1 MQKLLVSLVAI
12 IATIGTTVAGTC
24 GDNTGCKKTKKVR
37 VIHITA
43 GDQKTLSGDD
53 VEYTTTV
60 LKSDGDTTTV
70 SEVSTSDATP
80 EYLSES
86 LVAETYAAPGYAS
99 ESSVIEAYSEP
110 EPLRITSTRQPN
122 RAGKW
127 YVGGRVGLHLLSWKN
142 KYSGTP
148 TNFLFDKSAD
158 HDDYSFEPVF
168 GGNIFAG
175 YRFTPNWRGDIE
187 FGYLTQFTDSDNG
200 FSFKLSTPY
209 LTANAYY
216 DFEGGIYVGLGA
228 GMAFPRATMDN
239 EFFAPEYE
247 SETKLS
253 VTGAAMLGYS
263 YNVSESVALD
273 FRYRLA
279 GFYGPKWVRHM
290 VSPNDFHDANNV
302 ELQSLETKVG
312 LVIDNSF
319 SFGLRYE
326 F

>member
-43 GDQKTLSGDD
+43 GDQKTIPGDD

-70 SEVSTSDATP
+70 SEVSTSDAAP
-80 EYLSES
+80 EY
-86 LVAETYAAPGYAS
+86 VS
-99 ESSVIEAYSEP
+99 ESSVVETYVEP
-110 EPLRITSTRQPN
+110 EPLRITSSRASN

-148 TNFLFDKSAD
+148 ANFLFDKSAD

-187 FGYLTQFTDSDNG
+187 IGYLTQFSDSDNG
-200 FSFKLSTPY
+200 FTFKLSTPY
-209 LTANAYY
+209 ATANAYY
-216 DFEGGIYVGLGA
+216 DFDGGIYFGLGA

-253 VTGAAMLGYS
+253 VMGALMLGYS

-279 GFYGPKWVRHM
+279 GFYGPKWVRYM
-290 VSPNDFHDANNV
+290 VSPNDFHDANDV
-302 ELQSLETKVG
+302 ELQSLETKIG
-312 LVIDNSF
+312 LIIDNSF